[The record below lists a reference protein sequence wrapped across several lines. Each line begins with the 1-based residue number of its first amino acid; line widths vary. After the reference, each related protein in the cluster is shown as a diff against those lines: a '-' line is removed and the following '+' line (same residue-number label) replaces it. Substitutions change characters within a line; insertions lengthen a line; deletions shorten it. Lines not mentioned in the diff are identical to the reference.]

1 LVLYLVIAS
10 DEKRMLLK
18 SNPEKLRKVMKT
30 LLSQNNLTLMTEY
43 NAAVWRS
50 AKESAKSRKK
60 WLDPQLVR
68 LEKKVRTE
76 FRGVPNIENSL
87 SNGRRL
93 INAAITG
100 EPLKVKG
107 RQPMLV
113 NKMLADNVLAN
124 LNGKFKTVERLLDPV
139 WKD

>member
-1 LVLYLVIAS
+1 
-10 DEKRMLLK
+10 M
-18 SNPEKLRKVMKT
+18 
-30 LLSQNNLTLMTEY
+30 
-43 NAAVWRS
+43 
-50 AKESAKSRKK
+50 
-60 WLDPQLVR
+60 
-68 LEKKVRTE
+68 
-76 FRGVPNIENSL
+76 PNIENSL